1 MNKLHF
7 TQTISN
13 GIAIS
18 EEYIKEYLED
28 CEANEILPTV
38 HDFLDWLEN
47 SYFIEDFIDEY
58 HIDYGYDLE
67 AKQFNDFIKSLNND

>member
-1 MNKLHF
+1 MKKLHF
-7 TQTISN
+7 NQNISN
-13 GIAIS
+13 SIAVS
-18 EEYIKEYLED
+18 EEYVKEYLED

-38 HDFLDWLEN
+38 YDFLDWLEN

-67 AKQFNDFIKSLNND
+67 DEELN